1 MTAISSATVKPGDKV
16 VTDGAG
22 LLLARETNPSTEA
35 EE

>member
-1 MTAISSATVKPGDKV
+1 VADGAGISAGQKV
-16 VTDGAG
+16 VTGGAG